1 MLLLHIA
8 IQNQVTK
15 SARRIKLVSL
25 SPRPKRCQTDLL
37 LEASSHIQMRQW
49 LSSGAENEQPGLH
62 FRWADLAE
70 GELYSCTEEQYLC
83 ITPHL
88 PADISSCLL
97 PFLPS
102 CTFISPYFLPSLHS
116 TLPPYHRKTRDC
128 TNWQETSLL
137 PQGTCHPSSNLSL
150 AREAATAQQGT
161 F

>member
-62 FRWADLAE
+62 FHWADLAE

-116 TLPPYHRKTRDC
+116 TLPPYHRR
-128 TNWQETSLL
+128 QEIV
-137 PQGTCHPSSNLSL
+137 PIGRRHPFSPRGP
-150 AREAATAQQGT
+150 ATPAATCP
-161 F
+161 